1 MSERKK
7 AYSWFWR
14 TLFAGFFLLLLACNF
29 EPLKTIN
36 EVYYAPWYLLLLVFF
51 ISGAVWF
58 NIAFREGRVIRK
70 EKKARDD

>member
-1 MSERKK
+1 MSDWKK
-7 AYSWFWR
+7 VYSWFWR
-14 TLFAGFFLLLLACNF
+14 ILFAGFFLLLLARNF

-58 NIAFREGRVIRK
+58 AIAFHEGRVIRK
-70 EKKARDD
+70 RETSER